1 MSDSC
6 SFSLINS
13 LVSME
18 EYILPC
24 SIYFAVALVSQVFFM
39 KMRFK
44 SHSVRVDV
52 IWMLDFHS
60 HLYTK
65 RQPWFV

>member
-1 MSDSC
+1 
-6 SFSLINS
+6 
-13 LVSME
+13 ME